1 MARQQESRKWE
12 PGSSVAAYN
21 GQQPRATT
29 VGIPVL
35 RRVLLDGFLT
45 FLAEGMAIRR
55 TPTQHFL
62 RPEVSSESALERELA
77 PHEGPARSSPGG
89 SLRKLE
95 VKPVAYGLKAVEA
108 IVVVEDAGGEMERL
122 EKALRGI
129 PGVGGVEATEVTLL

>member
-1 MARQQESRKWE
+1 MGKVAITFRIMPEGVEVDLGAVES
-12 PGSSVAAYN
+12 
-21 GQQPRATT
+21 
-29 VGIPVL
+29 GI
-35 RRVLLDGFLT
+35 
-45 FLAEGMAIRR
+45 
-55 TPTQHFL
+55 
-62 RPEVSSESALERELA
+62 
-77 PHEGPARSSPGG
+77 RSSLGG